1 MIDIG
6 KLKTLPEDTDIGK
19 IRLSDG
25 RWLVVSTISRI
36 SDDTGADSD
45 NYVEFDFEG
54 AEEADMTPEEYL
66 KEYSLEDVAE
76 HIKDMFDDA
85 LDNHGDESEA
95 LYDLRLF
102 TQQLRKALG

>member
-36 SDDTGADSD
+36 ADDTGA
-45 NYVEFDFEG
+45 G
-54 AEEADMTPEEYL
+54 IGL
-66 KEYSLEDVAE
+66 KVVD
-76 HIKDMFDDA
+76 
-85 LDNHGDESEA
+85 
-95 LYDLRLF
+95 
-102 TQQLRKALG
+102 TKATSSS

>member
-36 SDDTGADSD
+36 SDDTGAGIGLNVVDKKGNELQLAVLTDTSD
-45 NYVEFDFEG
+45 GVEPVRGTRF
-54 AEEADMTPEEYL
+54 TPP
-66 KEYSLEDVAE
+66 
-76 HIKDMFDDA
+76 
-85 LDNHGDESEA
+85 
-95 LYDLRLF
+95 
-102 TQQLRKALG
+102 